1 MFRREAHRA
10 PGRSGLTQ
18 NKSGRPGGWLVT
30 YADLMTILVC
40 FFVLI
45 ISYSIQDQ
53 VKMEVVAGSMREAF
67 GVAEQRRYAGD
78 FKLDGTPEKRQPGNI
93 TPSPTP
99 TADALEETP
108 TAAPAAGDDGLRGA
122 HIAANADRRRLL
134 ETKETFEQAIL
145 THPLLKESADQVI
158 VTLVDDGLQV
168 VLVEKEG
175 LPMFALGAAALTT
188 RAQALLQELAPA
200 LIALPN
206 RVFIDGHADA
216 SGSGGGSPFELTAAR
231 ANAARLVLERE
242 GLPTARIAG
251 VSGRGASEPLDSED
265 PYAAANR
272 RVVIRLEKAAP
283 LLPADRSL

>member
-1 MFRREAHRA
+1 MMRREGNPPTDRNGLA
-10 PGRSGLTQ
+10 RSQ
-18 NKSGRPGGWLVT
+18 PRRPGSWLVT

-93 TPSPTP
+93 APSPTP

-122 HIAANADRRRLL
+122 HVAANADRRRLL

-145 THPLLKESADQVI
+145 THPLLKDSADQI
-158 VTLVDDGLQV
+158 TITLVEDGLQI

-175 LPMFALGAAALTT
+175 APMFALGSAALTS
-188 RAQALLQELAPA
+188 RAQALLEELAPA
-200 LIALPN
+200 LVALPN

-216 SGSGGGSPFELTAAR
+216 STGGGASPFELTAAR
-231 ANAARLVLERE
+231 ANAARVVLERE
-242 GLPTARIAG
+242 GLPAARIAG
-251 VSGRGASEPLDSED
+251 VAGRGASEPLEIED
-265 PYAAANR
+265 PFAPENR

-283 LLPADRSL
+283 LLPAERSL